1 MSELILTVAEMRKAD
16 KYTIENFVDSKELM
30 YRAGEAA
37 YKLSNL
43 EENVAIICGTGN
55 NAGDGYVIA
64 NLLKENGIYCKL
76 FLIKN
81 KFSEDG
87 KYYFDK
93 CLEKNIDYEII
104 RDTSN
109 YTDFTCIVD
118 CIYGTGF
125 TGEVK
130 EDIRKIIENIN
141 SSTSYKVSIDINSG
155 MNGDTGEADICIKS
169 DLTIS
174 IGYLKKGQVSDRA
187 KKWIGKLVNAPI
199 GIVLEDP
206 DTVKL

>member
-1 MSELILTVAEMRKAD
+1 M
-16 KYTIENFVDSKELM
+16 
-30 YRAGEAA
+30 
-37 YKLSNL
+37 
-43 EENVAIICGTGN
+43 
-55 NAGDGYVIA
+55 
-64 NLLKENGIYCKL
+64 
-76 FLIKN
+76 IKN

-109 YTDFTCIVD
+109 YMDFTCIVD

-125 TGEVK
+125 TGEVR

-141 SSTSYKVSIDINSG
+141 SSRSYKVSIDINSG

-199 GIVLEDP
+199 GIVLEDL
-206 DTVKL
+206 DTVKS